1 MKYLIK
7 SGIAI
12 FVLVLFFIVLQPTNR
27 MLKAQVMK
35 ETEALFSNAASFEGK
50 KFSYTQ
56 LDELPKPAQRYFKS
70 VLRDGQ
76 HYIQCVRLR
85 HGGRFKAGV
94 DKNWTDIIGEQ
105 YFTSATPGFLW
116 VGKTSLFTA
125 RDMYI
130 RNQGRLIVKLFS
142 LIKVVDEEGKHID
155 QGELLRWLGESV
167 WFPTNLLPREN
178 LEWSPLTDT
187 SARVTFSHQGLSV
200 YYDVF
205 FNENDEIVR
214 LETERYMEK
223 GRLEKWFGE
232 LSDYREVNGMKIPMH
247 IQASWDLKEKTH
259 TYADFHIQ
267 TIEFGVPE
275 RF

>member
-1 MKYLIK
+1 MKYLKKPWIIILAL
-7 SGIAI
+7 GI
-12 FVLVLFFIVLQPTNR
+12 LFIISQTGNK
-27 MLKAQVMK
+27 MANAQNNNDVM
-35 ETEALFSNAASFEGK
+35 ALFSNAATFEGK
-50 KFSYTQ
+50 TFSYDQ
-56 LDELPKPAQRYFKS
+56 LEGLPAPVQRYFKH
-70 VLRDGQ
+70 VLPQGQ
-76 HYIQCVRLR
+76 PYVESVRLK
-85 HGGRFKAGV
+85 HDGRFKSGV
-94 DKNWTDIIGEQ
+94 DKDWTDIKGEQ

-130 RNQGRLIVKLFS
+130 CDQGRLVVKLFS
-142 LIKVVDEEGKHID
+142 LVKVVDEKGSHVD

-167 WFPTNLLPREN
+167 WFPTNLLPRKN
-178 LEWSPLTDT
+178 LEWSPINDT
-187 SARVTFSHQGLSV
+187 SARVTFSHNGISV
-200 YYDVF
+200 FLDVF

-223 GRLEKWFGE
+223 NRLEKWSGE

-259 TYADFHIQ
+259 TYADFQIQ
-267 TIEFGVPE
+267 NIEFDVPE

>member
-1 MKYLIK
+1 MNYLKK

-12 FVLVLFFIVLQPTNR
+12 FAATLLFIMLQPAKRTVN
-27 MLKAQVMK
+27 AQVMK
-35 ETEALFSNAASFEGK
+35 ETETHFSNATSFEGK
-50 KFSYTQ
+50 KFSYDQ
-56 LDELPKPAQRYFKS
+56 LEGLPAPVQRYFKH
-70 VLRDGQ
+70 VLPEGQ
-76 HYIQCVRLR
+76 PYVETVRLK
-85 HGGRFKAGV
+85 HDGRFKTGV
-94 DKNWTDIIGEQ
+94 DKDWTDIKGEQ

-130 RNQGRLIVKLFS
+130 RDQGRLVVKLFS
-142 LIKVVDEEGKHID
+142 LIKVVDEKGRHVD

-178 LEWSPLTDT
+178 LEWSPISDT
-187 SARVTFSHQGLSV
+187 SARVTYTHNGISV
-200 YYDVF
+200 YLDLF
-205 FNENDEIVR
+205 FNEKDEIAR
-214 LETERYMEK
+214 IETKRYMEK

-259 TYADFHIQ
+259 TYADFQIQ
-267 TIEFGVPE
+267 KIEFDVPE

>member
-1 MKYLIK
+1 MNYLKK

-12 FVLVLFFIVLQPTNR
+12 FVLVMLFMVLQPTNQ

-35 ETEALFSNAASFEGK
+35 ETEALFSNSATFEGK
-50 KFSYTQ
+50 TFSYDQ
-56 LDELPKPAQRYFKS
+56 LEGLPAPVQRYFKH
-70 VLRDGQ
+70 VLPEGQ
-76 HYIQCVRLR
+76 PYVESVRLK
-85 HGGRFKAGV
+85 HDGRFKSGV
-94 DKNWTDIIGEQ
+94 DKDWAAIKGEQ

-130 RNQGRLIVKLFS
+130 RDQGRLVVKLFS
-142 LIKVVDEEGKHID
+142 LVKVVDEKGSHVD

-167 WFPTNLLPREN
+167 WFPTNLLPRKN
-178 LEWSPLTDT
+178 LEWSPVNDT
-187 SARVTFSHQGLSV
+187 SARVTFTHNGISV
-200 YYDVF
+200 YLDVF

-223 GRLEKWFGE
+223 GRLEKWSGE
-232 LSDYREVNGMKIPMH
+232 LSDYRDVNGIKTPMH

-259 TYADFHIQ
+259 TYADFQIQ
-267 TIEFGVPE
+267 TIEFDVPE

>member
-1 MKYLIK
+1 MNTLKT
-7 SGIAI
+7 SGIAVLGLGLL
-12 FVLVLFFIVLQPTNR
+12 FVMLQPARRN
-27 MLKAQVMK
+27 LKAQVMK
-35 ETEALFSNAASFEGK
+35 EIETLFSNAASFEGK
-50 KFSYTQ
+50 TFSYDQ
-56 LDELPKPAQRYFKS
+56 LEGLPAPVQRYFKH
-70 VLRDGQ
+70 VFTEGQ
-76 HYIQCVRLR
+76 PYVETVRLQ
-85 HGGRFKAGV
+85 HDGRFKTGV
-94 DKNWTDIIGEQ
+94 DKDWTNIKGEQ

-130 RNQGRLIVKLFS
+130 SNEGRLVVKLFS
-142 LIKVVDEEGKHID
+142 LIKVVDEKGSHLD

-178 LEWSPLTDT
+178 LQWTPVDDS
-187 SARVTFSHQGLSV
+187 SARVTFTHNGISV
-200 YYDVF
+200 YLDVF

-232 LSDYREVNGMKIPMH
+232 LSDYREVNGTRLPMH
-247 IQASWDLKEKTH
+247 IKASWELKEKTH
-259 TYADFHIQ
+259 AYADFQIQ
-267 TIEFGVPE
+267 KLEFDVKE